1 MNTIQQLKYLLDRKT
16 KFKLVGLILMII
28 ISSLAELLA
37 ISIIQPIIQLTTDST
52 SVDNSLYVKLIRKY
66 TNIESD
72 KNILLCLVV
81 LIIVVYLFKNIYVC
95 VMFNQQFKFS
105 SVVKRDIAGKLMTS
119 YLKQP
124 YSFFLKKNSS
134 DLIRSVNEDTGQLFQ
149 LIINLCTLVTQ
160 GVTVVCIIVYLALDN
175 IFMTLTIAL
184 LLGICLIIV
193 VFFVQKSTRRNG
205 RRHQVLSGQMIKH
218 LRQSFEGVKEIKIMH
233 TENYFIST
241 YNDAYKKNTDIDVSY
256 SLTNT
261 LPKYLIEIFAI
272 AGMMGYMGINI
283 WLNADYKELLPSL
296 AMFCAAAF
304 KLLPAVNQV
313 YASFNMIVYYKASID
328 LVYHDIKEANELEN
342 TFEKAEE
349 NVREF
354 KFEDNISLKDITFA
368 YDGAEA
374 AVLENVNLTVRKG
387 TSVAFIGASGG
398 GKTTTADIILSLL
411 EPISGNVLVDGVD
424 INENIWGW
432 RKKLGYIPQFIYITD
447 DTVRNNVAFG
457 MEAGDIDDE
466 EVWRALRDAQL
477 EDFVKSLPD
486 GLDTVVGERGARI
499 SGGQRQR
506 IGIARALYRNPE
518 ILIFD
523 EATSALDND
532 TEKEV
537 MKAIDGLQGTK
548 TIIMIAH
555 RLSTIE
561 NCDEVYKIE
570 NKCITK
576 VR

>member
-1 MNTIQQLKYLLDRKT
+1 MNTIQQLRYLLDKKT
-16 KFKLVGLILMII
+16 KLKLIGIIIMII
-28 ISSLAELLA
+28 IGSFAELIA
-37 ISIIQPIIQLTTDST
+37 VAIIQPIIQLATDSK
-52 SVDNSLYVKLIRKY
+52 SVDNSRFVQIIKSITGY
-66 TNIESD
+66 TQAKD
-72 KNILLCLVV
+72 VLLCLVI
-81 LIIVVYLFKNIYVC
+81 LIIAIYIVKNIYIC
-95 VMFNQQFKFS
+95 IMFNQQFRFS
-105 SVVKRDIAGKLMTS
+105 SIVKRDLAGKLMTS

-134 DLIRSVNEDTGQLFQ
+134 DLIRSVNEDTSQLFQ

-160 GVTVVCIIVYLALDN
+160 GITAVVLVVYLAYNN
-175 IFMTLTIAL
+175 IFMTLSVAV

-193 VFFVQKSTRRNG
+193 VFVVQKSTRRNG
-205 RRHQVLSGQMIKH
+205 RIHQELSGQMIKY

-241 YNDAYKKNTDIDVSY
+241 YKDAYKKNTDIEVSY

-261 LPKYLIEIFAI
+261 LPRYLIEVFAI
-272 AGMMGYMGINI
+272 VGIMGYLGVNI
-283 WLNADYKELLPSL
+283 WLNANYMEMLPSL
-296 AMFCAAAF
+296 AVFCAAAF
-304 KLLPAVNQV
+304 KLLPSVNQL

-328 LVYHDIKEANELEN
+328 LVYRDIKEANELDN
-342 TFEKAEE
+342 TFEKAVE
-349 NVREF
+349 NIKEF
-354 KFEDNISLKDITFA
+354 KFDNSVELKDVSFQYESA
-368 YDGAEA
+368 DVP
-374 AVLENVNLTVRKG
+374 VLEDINLTIRKG

-411 EPISGNVLVDGVD
+411 EPTKGSVLVDGTD
-424 INENIWGW
+424 IKDNIWGW
-432 RKKLGYIPQFIYITD
+432 RSKLGYIPQFIYITD
-447 DTVRNNVAFG
+447 DTIRNNVAFG
-457 MEAGDIDDE
+457 IDKEKIDDE
-466 EVWRALRDAQL
+466 AVWNALRDSKL
-477 EDFVKSLPD
+477 EDFVKTLPE

-523 EATSALDND
+523 EATSALDNE

-561 NCDEVYKIE
+561 KCDEVYKIE
-570 NKCITK
+570 NRQLNKQ
-576 VR
+576 R